1 MERVFTELTEEC
13 DYTAQYYAVGFE
25 KKEIAEKKH
34 RSLHTIINQL
44 RTAFEI
50 LGVRNG
56 RELAIKLCEGL
67 CDIKAN
73 VNIQQMVHSAVAC
86 VLLLILCVDSHLEM
100 RRARQRCRCI
110 ARIEISSRAFR
121 GCRGRNITL

>member
-50 LGVRNG
+50 LGVRKG
-56 RELAIKLCEGL
+56 IGHKAMRETVRYKG
-67 CDIKAN
+67 
-73 VNIQQMVHSAVAC
+73 
-86 VLLLILCVDSHLEM
+86 
-100 RRARQRCRCI
+100 
-110 ARIEISSRAFR
+110 
-121 GCRGRNITL
+121 

>member
-56 RELAIKLCEGL
+56 RELAIKLCERL

-73 VNIQQMVHSAVAC
+73 VRLATYPLRGFSSGNEKGKAKVPVHS
-86 VLLLILCVDSHLEM
+86 
-100 RRARQRCRCI
+100 
-110 ARIEISSRAFR
+110 
-121 GCRGRNITL
+121 

>member
-56 RELAIKLCEGL
+56 RELAIKLCERL

-73 VNIQQMVHSAVAC
+73 VNIQQMVHSG
-86 VLLLILCVDSHLEM
+86 VDSHLEM

>member
-56 RELAIKLCEGL
+56 RELAIKLCERL

-86 VLLLILCVDSHLEM
+86 VLLLILCL
-100 RRARQRCRCI
+100 ALL
-110 ARIEISSRAFR
+110 ISK
-121 GCRGRNITL
+121 

>member
-13 DYTAQYYAVGFE
+13 DYTAQYYAAGFE

-56 RELAIKLCEGL
+56 RELAH
-67 CDIKAN
+67 KAMRETVRYKGQRGYTTDGSFGCGVRLATYPLRGFSSGN
-73 VNIQQMVHSAVAC
+73 EKNKAKVPVHS
-86 VLLLILCVDSHLEM
+86 
-100 RRARQRCRCI
+100 
-110 ARIEISSRAFR
+110 
-121 GCRGRNITL
+121 

>member
-56 RELAIKLCEGL
+56 RELAIKLCERYTTNGSFSRGVRL
-67 CDIKAN
+67 ATYPLRGFSSGNEKGKAK
-73 VNIQQMVHSAVAC
+73 VPVHS
-86 VLLLILCVDSHLEM
+86 
-100 RRARQRCRCI
+100 
-110 ARIEISSRAFR
+110 
-121 GCRGRNITL
+121 